1 VTATWEKTGQGGQAP
16 WAVMVLASFALHVG
30 GFGLAV
36 ALPRLVPR
44 RASGPP
50 VYVVDLVSLPA
61 GPPAARPAP
70 AVPAAAAPA
79 APPKPERPIRIP
91 ERGTRKPEPKKPP
104 AKEAARPP
112 EPTSP
117 KREPNPEPAAAVP
130 DARSSPAA
138 TSSPPAAG
146 GTGPAGA
153 AGVTA
158 GGAGGTGGRAAD
170 EYTFYLSL
178 LDRRIRGAWKK
189 PIFPLG
195 DPGARAFEARVRV
208 TLTSSGRV
216 VGIDLIGPSGYDAL
230 DRSVLRAVQDGQPFP
245 PFPYQIGLDTLT
257 VDVEF
262 ALKPGE
268 E

>member
-1 VTATWEKTGQGGQAP
+1 VTAIWEKTDQAGQAP
-16 WAVMVLASFALHVG
+16 WAVMVLVSIAIHLG

-36 ALPRLVPR
+36 GLPRLVPR

-70 AVPAAAAPA
+70 AAPA
-79 APPKPERPIRIP
+79 APARPEKPLKIP
-91 ERGTRKPEPKKPP
+91 EREAKKPEPKKP
-104 AKEAARPP
+104 KEAARPP
-112 EPTSP
+112 EPAP
-117 KREPNPEPAAAVP
+117 KKPAAKTEPAATAAEAP
-130 DARSSPAA
+130 PAA
-138 TSSPPAAG
+138 STPSPPA
-146 GTGPAGA
+146 TGAAGA
-153 AGVTA
+153 AGSAGAVA

-195 DPGARAFEARVRV
+195 DPRTTPFEARVRV

-216 VGIDLIGPSGYDAL
+216 VGIDLMGASGYDAL
-230 DRSVLRAVQDGQPFP
+230 DRSALRAVQEAQPFP
-245 PFPYQIGLDTLT
+245 PFPYQIG
-257 VDVEF
+257 VDSLSVDFEF
-262 ALKPGE
+262 VLKPGE